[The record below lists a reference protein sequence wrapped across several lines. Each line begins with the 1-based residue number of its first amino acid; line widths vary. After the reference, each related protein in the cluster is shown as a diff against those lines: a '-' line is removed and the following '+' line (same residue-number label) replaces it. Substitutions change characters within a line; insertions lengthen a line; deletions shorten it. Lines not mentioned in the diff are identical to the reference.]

1 MQEQSDSFNSVG
13 IVGAD
18 GVILAASRNFRGF
31 LGARVD
37 SPGSRAAL
45 QARQALISPPYVS
58 IAGNLLITL
67 SHPIYSR
74 DGRYRGYIAGSIH
87 LRNESALQELLGRHH
102 YQDGSYLYVVDRDG
116 KLIYHVDPSRL
127 GEDVSHNPVVAAV
140 KQGESGA
147 RRLLNTKDVD
157 MLAGYAVVTSSGWG
171 IIAQRPTAVTLEPI
185 QELIWALLGY
195 AAPLAIAFLLAIW
208 WCARMIRAARAAG
221 DNVEHHDVAVAM
233 QRVRSVKAWYF
244 EAERL
249 KHAVIWSFTSLQEKI
264 GKLNLA
270 SITDP
275 HRPAQPA
282 RHAGRRRAN
291 ARLGHPLWRDRAGHR
306 PLQERQRYAW
316 PFDRRRGDPAHGA
329 DHARMLA
336 PRRRAVPQRRRG
348 IPDAAAGAGLKEAG
362 LVAERLRKRVEARP
376 MPGIGGITVS
386 AGVACWQ
393 DFGAE
398 PAQAFAEADAAL
410 YAAAGGRNRVV
421 LQGQA

>member
-31 LGARVD
+31 LARVD

-208 WCARMIRAARAAG
+208 WCARMISLPLAQLAT
-221 DNVEHHDVAVAM
+221 NVEHHDVAVAM

-275 HRPAQPA
+275 SPACA
-282 RHAGRRRAN
+282 T
-291 ARLGHPLWRDRAGHR
+291 
-306 PLQERQRYAW
+306 
-316 PFDRRRGDPAHGA
+316 GA
-329 DHARMLA
+329 ACRTPSSKCA
-336 PRRRAVPQRRRG
+336 PRP
-348 IPDAAAGAGLKEAG
+348 
-362 LVAERLRKRVEARP
+362 
-376 MPGIGGITVS
+376 S
-386 AGVACWQ
+386 AMA
-393 DFGAE
+393 
-398 PAQAFAEADAAL
+398 
-410 YAAAGGRNRVV
+410 
-421 LQGQA
+421 